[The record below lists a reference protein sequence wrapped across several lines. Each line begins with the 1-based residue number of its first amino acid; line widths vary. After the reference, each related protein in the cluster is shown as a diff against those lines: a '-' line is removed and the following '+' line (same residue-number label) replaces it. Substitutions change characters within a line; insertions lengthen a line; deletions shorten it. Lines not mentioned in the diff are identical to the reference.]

1 MILLTCDKPKRELSA
16 LENLSNDLNYK
27 GIKSLIINKH
37 LLIKAYNYYKPRIIT
52 IPHCKGYL
60 KNPVQ
65 KLHKHVKFILIPTE
79 HSMLHDRFI
88 DVQFFGVDNLNDN
101 LS

>member
-1 MILLTCDKPKRELSA
+1 MK
-16 LENLSNDLNYK
+16 NLCHTFRY
-27 GIKSLIINKH
+27 LIVQSFL
-37 LLIKAYNYYKPRIIT
+37 LLIQKS
-52 IPHCKGYL
+52 L

-88 DVQFFGVDNLNDN
+88 DVQFFGVDNLNYRNHIINKLHKVYVQSDYVKK
-101 LS
+101 